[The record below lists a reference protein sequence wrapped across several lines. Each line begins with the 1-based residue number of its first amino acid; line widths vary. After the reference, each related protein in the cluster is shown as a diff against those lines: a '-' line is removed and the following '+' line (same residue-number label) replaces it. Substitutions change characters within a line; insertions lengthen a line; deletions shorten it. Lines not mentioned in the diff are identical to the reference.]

1 MLIGVDTTDP
11 SYNTGGLTGGSA
23 TTTLSTTNLPS
34 HTHALGTSASASGS
48 GTGTISG
55 TTGLT
60 NLAHTHLLSSIDSN
74 AFDNYVGGGAPGK
87 QEFIRSYGTSPST
100 DVDAT
105 SSQASVDMNHNH
117 SISGTCSVSVTS
129 IDISG
134 NTNSTG
140 DGTPF
145 STISPW
151 ISVYMWQR
159 TA

>member
-1 MLIGVDTTDP
+1 MLIGVDTTDL

-34 HTHALGTSASASGS
+34 HTHALGASASATGS
-48 GTGTISG
+48 GAGTISG
-55 TTGLT
+55 TTDYT
-60 NLAHTHLLSSIDSN
+60 NLAHTHMLGACDSN
-74 AFDNYVGGGAPGK
+74 AVALISSPGQK
-87 QEFIRSYGTSPST
+87 DFIRSYGEGPNL
-100 DVDAT
+100 DVNST

-140 DGTPF
+140 SGTPF